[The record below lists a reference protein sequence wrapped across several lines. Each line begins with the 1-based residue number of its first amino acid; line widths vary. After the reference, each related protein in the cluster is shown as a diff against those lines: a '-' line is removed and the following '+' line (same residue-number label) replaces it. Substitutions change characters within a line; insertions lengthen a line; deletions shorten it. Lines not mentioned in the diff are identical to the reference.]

1 MDKPREITLEA
12 FKNEVKAQGVERI
25 DVAVICPLCDT
36 PQSMRA
42 LIAAGAGA
50 TEADVEKFIGFSCI
64 GRFTGAGSGFAKDH
78 PKGKGCDYTLGGL
91 FKLPRLMVLLPD
103 GEKFPHFEIAPKE
116 QAEALRQSL
125 MAGAQ

>member
-1 MDKPREITLEA
+1 MSEPRKITLDRFEA
-12 FKNEVKAQGVERI
+12 EVEAQGVERL
-25 DVAVICPLCDT
+25 DVTVICPLCDT

-50 TEADVEKFIGFSCI
+50 IEADVEKFIGFSCI

-91 FKLPRLMVLLPD
+91 LTLPKLIVLLPD
-103 GEKFPHFEIAPKE
+103 GEEIPHFEIASKE
-116 QAEALRQSL
+116 QAVALRQSL
-125 MAGAQ
+125 MASAQ

>member
-1 MDKPREITLEA
+1 MAEPRTITLEA
-12 FKNEVKAQGVERI
+12 FKAEVLAQGVERL

-42 LIAAGAGA
+42 LIAAGAGV
-50 TEADVEKFIGFSCI
+50 TEAEVEKFIGFSCI
-64 GRFTGAGSGFAKDH
+64 GRFTGAGSGFRKDH
-78 PKGKGCDYTLGGL
+78 PKGQGCNYTLGGL
-91 FKLPRLMVLLPD
+91 FKLPKLIVLLPD

-125 MAGAQ
+125 IAGAQ